1 VIPGLLDEGPPALL
15 ALEDGTVFP
24 GRGFGARATVTGEA
38 CFNTA
43 MTGYQEILSD
53 PSYHGQIVA
62 LTASHVGNTGVN
74 RFDDQASKVWAAG
87 FAVRELSVE
96 PSSWRSEG
104 SLPAH
109 LERHGVPGIRGLDTR
124 RLTRHL
130 RARGAQRAALST
142 EGRGA
147 AEVVEAARSCPPL
160 TGRDLTADVT
170 TPRSYHWGIR
180 ELERRAESGLA
191 AGRERRSG
199 SSSDLSC
206 GPRLRLAAYDFG
218 IKRNMLDLLA
228 ATGFDVTVVP
238 AGTSPEAIMEG
249 RFDAVFLSNGPG
261 DPEPVASGTG
271 AARALLGRLPIF
283 GICLGHQ
290 ILGRALGGRTY
301 KLPFGHRG
309 ANHPVRRVGRARIE
323 ITAQNHGFAVDASSL
338 AGTGARVTHVNL
350 NDGTVEG
357 LELPGLAFGVQYH
370 PEAGP
375 GPHDARGL
383 FADFRELISRFE
395 PSGYAR
401 GDRAGRTSQN
411 VSRPPKSHSPVG
423 AGEGRA

>member
-1 VIPGLLDEGPPALL
+1 MIPGLLDQGPPALL
-15 ALEDGTVFP
+15 ALEDGTVFA
-24 GRGFGARATVTGEA
+24 GRGFGARATVAGEA

-62 LTASHVGNTGVN
+62 LTASHIGNTGVN
-74 RFDDQASKVWAAG
+74 AFDDQAARVWAAG
-87 FAVRELSVE
+87 FAVRELTFE

-104 SLPAH
+104 SLAGH
-109 LERHGVPGIRGLDTR
+109 LERNGVPGIRGLDTR

-130 RARGAQRAALST
+130 RAGGAQRAALST
-142 EGRGA
+142 DGRPA
-147 AEVVEAARSCPPL
+147 AEVVEVARSCASL
-160 TGRDLTADVT
+160 AGRDLTADVT
-170 TPRSYHWGIR
+170 TPRRYSYGLPD
-180 ELERRAESGLA
+180 LERRAESGFA
-191 AGRERRSG
+191 AGRERQSSG
-199 SSSDLSC
+199 P

-218 IKRNMLDLLA
+218 IKRNMLDLLV

-238 AGTSPEAIMEG
+238 ASTPAGEVVSG
-249 RFDAVFLSNGPG
+249 GFDAVFLSNGPG
-261 DPEPVASGTG
+261 DPEPVTRG
-271 AARALLGRLPIF
+271 AEAVRGLLGRLPIF

-290 ILGRALGGRTY
+290 ILALALGGRTY

-309 ANHPVRRVGRARIE
+309 ANHPVRHVSRRRIE

-338 AGTGARVTHVNL
+338 VGTGARLTHVNL

-357 LELPGLAFGVQYH
+357 LELPGLAFSVQYH

-383 FADFRELISRFE
+383 FADFRDLIARFE
-395 PSGYAR
+395 GADYAR
-401 GDRAGRTSQN
+401 REWEGRGSGRVGPAGSH
-411 VSRPPKSHSPVG
+411 PPAYAPAV